1 MLTLAASVGETRR
14 VSNLGEVI
22 EIKVISVNGNRVLF
36 GVVTREAK
44 AAPAIVSKVPTDLA
58 FLRKQSD

>member
-36 GVVTREAK
+36 GVVTREAET
-44 AAPAIVSKVPTDLA
+44 APAKVPTDLA
-58 FLRKQSD
+58 FLRKQLD

>member
-22 EIKVISVNGNRVLF
+22 EIKVISVNGDRVLF
-36 GVVTREAK
+36 GVVTREAE
-44 AAPAIVSKVPTDLA
+44 AAPAIASKVPTDLA
-58 FLRKQSD
+58 FLRKQTD